1 MTRPNNGSVTRAG
14 GVIDIYIWVA
24 CVINGLVEYAEPI
37 GCAHS
42 DDGTTY
48 NVHKLT
54 DEDYYLL
61 PDGSLQ
67 PASAGMHSL
76 ISFLL

>member
-1 MTRPNNGSVTRAG
+1 MTRPNNGSVTRWG

-54 DEDYYLL
+54 DEENLICFQMAACSQ
-61 PDGSLQ
+61 PLQ
-67 PASAGMHSL
+67 VCIP
-76 ISFLL
+76 